1 MAEPANAVTE
11 RRFEHTVSGEAPL
24 PPPPIAEPDSGRSL
38 TAAEEARTLL
48 AATNMAS
55 LGTLSADGYPWASLV
70 AFGAFE
76 DGSPV
81 LCISTLAEHRRNL
94 EADDRASLM
103 VAAPGATRDPLAGGR
118 VSLAGRARMAEGEEE
133 PRARGVHIAAVPQ
146 AAAYAG
152 FEDFAFWVLDV
163 ERVRWVGGY
172 GRMDSV
178 DAESFARAEA
188 DPVVNQAAFAIR
200 HLNDDH
206 PDALLTMA
214 RALGGHP
221 DATAATCTGAD
232 RYGLDLRVE
241 TPRGTAPTRVHY
253 AEPISE
259 ADGMRSATVE
269 LARRSRTL
277 LGEPGPAGAHSD

>member
-1 MAEPANAVTE
+1 MSQPANAVTE
-11 RRFEHTVSGEAPL
+11 RSFEHQVDGPPPL
-24 PPPPIAEPDSGRSL
+24 PPQPIAPVEEGRSL
-38 TAAEEARTLL
+38 TPAEEARTLL
-48 AATNMAS
+48 AATNIAT
-55 LGTLSADGYPWASLV
+55 LGTLTADGYPWASLV
-70 AFGAFE
+70 AFGAFD

-118 VSLAGRARMAEGEEE
+118 VSLAGRARMPEGEERK
-133 PRARGVHIAAVPQ
+133 RARDAHISAVPQ
-146 AAAYAG
+146 AAAYADFG
-152 FEDFAFWVLDV
+152 DFAFWVLSV

-172 GRMDSV
+172 GRMDTV
-178 DAESFARAEA
+178 DAAAYAAAEA
-188 DPVVNQAAFAIR
+188 DPVVNQAGFAVR

-206 PDALLTMA
+206 PDALLAMA

-221 DATAATCTGAD
+221 DATAAACTGAD
-232 RYGLDLRVE
+232 RYGLDLRVD
-241 TPRGTAPTRVHY
+241 TPRGTAFTRVHY

-269 LARRSRTL
+269 LARRSRRL
-277 LGEPGPAGAHSD
+277 LEDS